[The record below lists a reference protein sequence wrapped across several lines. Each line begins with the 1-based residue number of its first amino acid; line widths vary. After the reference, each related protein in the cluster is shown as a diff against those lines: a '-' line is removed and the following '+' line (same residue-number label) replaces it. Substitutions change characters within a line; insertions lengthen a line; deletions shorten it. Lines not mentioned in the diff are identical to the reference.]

1 MPKLSI
7 CIPTYNR
14 SRYLLNCLN
23 SISIAKKSSNL
34 DFEVCVSDNN
44 SDEKI
49 LPIIKSFRKKFRIIF
64 KRNNKNIGIAKNIIK
79 SVSMAKGQ
87 YVWIFG
93 NDDLVLPNTFKSLQ
107 KLFMQNSSV
116 DFFYIN
122 TYNIEDEFVKKVNL
136 PLNTKKINFS
146 KFKKFSNYKISEKKN
161 FFNLINPFISYEF
174 LLSMNLCIFK
184 RNYWMANTKAINKKN
199 LNDKRLYSNFD
210 NTAPHVKIWSAAFKD
225 KKSYFLAKP
234 LSANI
239 HGPRTIDWGNY
250 VPLVE
255 AVRIPEALECYRK
268 NGMSFIRYYICK
280 NFAYRRYLP
289 ALFKILFISNY
300 KGFDY
305 LKLSKNL
312 IILFLYPSIY
322 FFGVYFVIKKF
333 IKIIQSKYHE

>member
-14 SRYLLNCLN
+14 SKYLLNCLN
-23 SISIAKKSSNL
+23 SISIAKKSSDL

-44 SDEKI
+44 SNEQI
-49 LPIIKSFRKKFRIIF
+49 LPIIKSFRKKFKINF
-64 KRNNKNIGIAKNIIK
+64 KRNYKNIGIAKNIIK
-79 SVSMAKGQ
+79 SVSMATGQ

-122 TYNIEDEFVKKVNL
+122 TYNIEDEFVQKVNL

-146 KFKKFSNYKISEKKN
+146 QFKKFSNYKISEKKN

-184 RNYWMANTKAINKKN
+184 RNYWMANTKTIDKKN

-225 KKSYFLAKP
+225 KKSYFFAKP

-239 HGPRTIDWGNY
+239 HGPRTLDWGNY

-255 AVRIPEALECYRK
+255 AIRIPEALECYRN
-268 NGMSFIRYYICK
+268 NGMSFIRYYLCK